1 MSQSPEERI
10 KRLALEGGASV
21 VGIASVAQINQ
32 YVPPDHRPD
41 DILGGAKSVVVVG
54 RPRYTAGT
62 WLTAH
67 TEVVHRTRTAVGA
80 RDSLALNIAR
90 FIEREYGY
98 PSILYNSQMRDTGFN
113 PALSLKVCAEMA
125 GLGTRSMAGGII
137 LNERYGLLGFAAAI
151 TTMELKADG
160 PLAEPVCPHPA
171 CVNLWERKKT
181 TPCMEVCGA
190 IEGRIEACPE
200 QSRRDGRLKEVVYY
214 RQLCAIRCQTTMNTA
229 YLRLLPEIVAE
240 EDPLKR
246 RYLAIGQARM
256 YAEDPPGRGVWGR
269 CIECMRVCP
278 VNRRAIKL
286 SKRA

>member
-1 MSQSPEERI
+1 MSQLPEERI

-21 VGIASVAQINQ
+21 VGIASVSQINQ
-32 YVPPDHRPD
+32 YVPPEHRPD
-41 DILGGAKSVVVVG
+41 DILGRARSVVVVG
-54 RPRYTAGT
+54 SPRYTSGT

-67 TEVVHRTRTAVGA
+67 TEVLHRARVAISA

-90 FIEREYGY
+90 FIEREYSH

-137 LNERYGLLGFAAAI
+137 LNEQYGLLNFAATI
-151 TTMELKADG
+151 TTMELKTDS

-171 CVNLWERKKT
+171 CVSLWEREQA

-190 IEGRIEACPE
+190 IEGRIEN
-200 QSRRDGRLKEVVYY
+200 GRLKEVVYY

-286 SKRA
+286 TGGV

>member
-1 MSQSPEERI
+1 MSQSPEECI

-32 YVPPDHRPD
+32 HVPPDHRPD

-54 RPRYTAGT
+54 KPRYTAGT

-67 TEVVHRTRTAVGA
+67 TEVLHRARAAVSA
-80 RDSLALNIAR
+80 RDSLALNIAH
-90 FIEREYGY
+90 FIEREYGC
-98 PSILYNSQMRDTGFN
+98 PSILYNSQMPDTGFN

-137 LNERYGLLGFAAAI
+137 LNEQYGLLGFAATV

-160 PLAEPVCPHPA
+160 PLAEPVCPHPT
-171 CVNLWERKKT
+171 CVSLWQGKQT
-181 TPCMEVCGA
+181 TPCMEICGA
-190 IEGRIEACPE
+190 IEGRIEN
-200 QSRRDGRLKEVVYY
+200 GRLKEVVYY

-240 EDPLKR
+240 EDPLRR

-286 SKRA
+286 SRGGMT

>member
-41 DILGGAKSVVVVG
+41 DILGGARSVVVLG
-54 RPRYTAGT
+54 RPRYTSGA

-67 TEVVHRTRTAVGA
+67 TEVLHRARVAVGA

-113 PALSLKVCAEMA
+113 PALSLKVCAEIA

-137 LNERYGLLGFAAAI
+137 LNEQYGLLGFAATV

-160 PLAEPVCPHPA
+160 PLAELVCPHPA
-171 CVNLWERKKT
+171 CVSLWKGKQT
-181 TPCMEVCGA
+181 TPCMEICGA
-190 IEGRIEACPE
+190 IEGRIEN
-200 QSRRDGRLKEVVYY
+200 GRLKEVVYY

-278 VNRRAIKL
+278 VNRQAIKL
-286 SKRA
+286 FQGGMT

>member
-10 KRLALEGGASV
+10 KRLALDGGASV
-21 VGIASVAQINQ
+21 VGIASVSQISQ
-32 YVPPDHRPD
+32 HVPPDHRPD
-41 DILGGAKSVVVVG
+41 DILGGARSVVVVG
-54 RPRYTAGT
+54 RRRYTSGS

-67 TEVVHRTRTAVGA
+67 TEVLHRDRTAVGA

-98 PSILYNSQMRDTGFN
+98 PSILYNSRMQDTGFN

-125 GLGTRSMAGGII
+125 GLGTRSLAGGII
-137 LNERYGLLGFAAAI
+137 LNEQDGLLGFATTI
-151 TTMELKADG
+151 TTMELNADS

-171 CVNLWERKKT
+171 CVRLWEARQT
-181 TPCMEVCGA
+181 TPCMEACGA
-190 IEGRIEACPE
+190 IEGRIEN
-200 QSRRDGRLKEVVYY
+200 RRLKEVVFY
-214 RQLCAIRCQTTMNTA
+214 RQLCATRCQTTMNTA

-240 EDPLKR
+240 EDALKR

-278 VNRRAIKL
+278 VNRRAVKL
-286 SKRA
+286 AGGV

>member
-21 VGIASVAQINQ
+21 VGIASVAQIKQ

-41 DILGGAKSVVVVG
+41 DILGGARSVVVVG
-54 RPRYTAGT
+54 RPRYTSGA

-67 TEVVHRTRTAVGA
+67 TEVLHRARAAVSA
-80 RDSLALNIAR
+80 RDSLALNIAHL
-90 FIEREYGY
+90 IEREYGY

-137 LNERYGLLGFAAAI
+137 VNEQYGLLGFAATV

-171 CVNLWERKKT
+171 CVSLWQGKQT
-181 TPCMEVCGA
+181 TPCMEICGA
-190 IEGRIEACPE
+190 IEGRIEN
-200 QSRRDGRLKEVVYY
+200 GRLKEVVYY
-214 RQLCAIRCQTTMNTA
+214 RQLCATRCQTTMNTA
-229 YLRLLPEIVAE
+229 YLRLLPEIMAE